1 MVASLLELRVDVA
14 VDSVAAVNLNG
25 VGFQRCG
32 PFNLASCRAIPV
44 TPVASA
50 DFNRFSTST
59 VALLRPDC
67 RFEAFCS
74 FEMRFGIACSVC
86 R

>member
-1 MVASLLELRVDVA
+1 MKLRVDVA

-25 VGFQRCG
+25 VSFQCCG
-32 PFNLASCRAIPV
+32 PFNLASCRAIPSY
-44 TPVASA
+44 TSGIGT
-50 DFNRFSTST
+50 DFQQIFDIDRRATAY
-59 VALLRPDC
+59 VQIAC
-67 RFEAFCS
+67 FEAFCN